1 MLYTITGCKFSSPKY
16 STYNCI
22 WKWVGILASPEHLG
36 WPVLLVSLGMLK
48 SQPILSRPAPLQLLF
63 SSEEGLENVHLCPR
77 QT

>member
-1 MLYTITGCKFSSPKY
+1 MCPESVFSE
-16 STYNCI
+16 
-22 WKWVGILASPEHLG
+22 AG

-48 SQPILSRPAPLQLLF
+48 SQPMLSRPAPLLLLF